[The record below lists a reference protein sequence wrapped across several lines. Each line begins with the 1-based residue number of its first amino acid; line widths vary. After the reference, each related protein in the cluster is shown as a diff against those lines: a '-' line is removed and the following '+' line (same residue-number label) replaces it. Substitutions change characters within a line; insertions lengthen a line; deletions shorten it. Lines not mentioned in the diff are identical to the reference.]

1 MTVDDA
7 TIRKALWLH
16 RSEWQQR
23 ALLTE
28 DLNVEGVQHAISQIY
43 LSAGLPL
50 PERVV
55 WLDSP
60 LSGSVAASI
69 FERTC
74 ENLFLKLW
82 NKPVEAM
89 TRKLWHDAEAAGT
102 KDLWREIE
110 LQLKA
115 SPIDVAK
122 HIIEPIRQQIS
133 MQLSL
138 RFGGAQDPRGSQQI
152 FEEDTWSYILARIE
166 QQLTEEDFDVLSRMV
181 FDGNFASACAK
192 QSWYCG
198 LGGQDGDNLELLSFA
213 ELMGFDLPEVKGLL
227 ALSRQTNWFW
237 LFDKVC
243 IVTYRPQMVVVDV
256 NGRLHNEHGPVIEH
270 NDGWCLYFRKGQPVP
285 ERVIRFGYRK
295 NLEEI
300 EREQN
305 LEIRR
310 HLIEMYGVERYL
322 KDAEAVK
329 IHEDK
334 YGALYVKDDILDE
347 SLKMVKVLNSTPEP
361 DGTTNIYYLRVPP
374 HMKTAKEAVAW
385 TFFMEEDEYDPLIE
399 S

>member
-28 DLNVEGVQHAISQIY
+28 DLNVEGVQHAISQVY

-60 LSGSVAASI
+60 LAGSVAASI

-102 KDLWREIE
+102 TDLWREIE

-122 HIIEPIRQQIS
+122 HIVEPIRQQIS

-138 RFGGAQDPRGSQQI
+138 RFGGTQDPRESQQI
-152 FEEDTWSYILARIE
+152 FQEDTWSYILARIE
-166 QQLTEEDFDVLSRMV
+166 QQLTQEDFDVLSRIV
-181 FDGNFASACAK
+181 FDGHFASACAK

-213 ELMGFDLPEVKGLL
+213 ELMGFDLPAVKGIL

-270 NDGWCLYFRKGQPVP
+270 NDGWCLYFRKGQPIP

-361 DGTTNIYYLRVPP
+361 DGTTNVYYLRVPP